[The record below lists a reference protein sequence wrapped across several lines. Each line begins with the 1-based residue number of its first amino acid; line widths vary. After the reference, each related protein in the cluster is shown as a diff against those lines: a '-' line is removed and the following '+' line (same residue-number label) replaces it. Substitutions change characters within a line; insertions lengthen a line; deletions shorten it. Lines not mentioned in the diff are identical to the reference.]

1 MHPVLFSWGSDQKPT
16 VAWAFMSL
24 KVNVKGVEGG
34 PLALMPS

>member
-1 MHPVLFSWGSDQKPT
+1 
-16 VAWAFMSL
+16 MSL